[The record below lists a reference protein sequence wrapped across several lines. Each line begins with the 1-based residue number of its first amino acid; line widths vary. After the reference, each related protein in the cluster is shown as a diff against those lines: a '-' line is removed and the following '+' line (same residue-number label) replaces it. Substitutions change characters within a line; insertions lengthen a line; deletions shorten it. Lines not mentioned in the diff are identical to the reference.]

1 MIQSFA
7 DHQVFTPASLD
18 QALTFLSENTS
29 LRWQPLAGCT
39 DAILP
44 LYLGMQQPHRHWL
57 DLSKLSPELRFIRVQ
72 ANEIKIGALTTIAD
86 LLKNEPYF
94 QFCPLIAEAAGWVAG
109 VAVRNRATVV
119 GNIVNGSPAAD
130 LPPVW
135 LCLGAEIEIASAQG
149 VRRLSLERFWTGYKT
164 NLLKS
169 DELVISLILDLN
181 RVQFNRAYFRKVS
194 PRLAD
199 SIGHVIFA
207 GMGERDDSG
216 RWNKIQ
222 LAYGCMGPFPRRAYQ
237 AESEV
242 QGQVFDHRSWPQIEF
257 LLKQELKPVDDD
269 RTTAEYR
276 MQVALN
282 LTREFLQ
289 GNLQLQSKGTSR

>member
-1 MIQSFA
+1 MIQCFA
-7 DHQVFTPASLD
+7 DHQVFTPARLD
-18 QALTFLSENTS
+18 QALKFLNENTTP
-29 LRWQPLAGCT
+29 RWQPLAGCT
-39 DAILP
+39 DAIMP
-44 LYLGMQQPHRHWL
+44 LYLGMQQPQRHWL
-57 DLSKLSPELRFIRVQ
+57 DLSKLSQELRFIQVK
-72 ANEIKIGALTTIAD
+72 ADEIQIGALTTIAD
-86 LLKNEPYF
+86 LLKNEF
-94 QFCPLIAEAAGWVAG
+94 LTQFCPIIAEAAGWVAG

-149 VRRLSLERFWTGYKT
+149 IRRLPLDQFWSGYKT
-164 NLLKS
+164 NVLKPN
-169 DELVISLILDLN
+169 ELVTSLILDLN
-181 RVQFNRAYFRKVS
+181 RVQFDLAYFRKVS

-207 GMGERDDSG
+207 GLGSRDDSG
-216 RWNKIQ
+216 RWDKIH

-237 AESEV
+237 AESKIL
-242 QGQVFDHRSWPQIEF
+242 GQSFNHESWLEIEL
-257 LLKQELKPVDDD
+257 LLKQELKPLNDD
-269 RTTAEYR
+269 RTTADYR

-289 GNLQLQSKGTSR
+289 GNLELQSKGTS